1 MENKKYEVLPY
12 RYLKIRRCYWFPFFH
27 FCNTIFVMD
36 KETRHIYPHR
46 TPFLKYK
53 LHYALEWGPTGL
65 MDEENDVER
74 LYYDVPFGLLI
85 PLFFRYKYVK
95 ASVSTPQLSRGICGH
110 CAT

>member
-12 RYLKIRRCYWFPFFH
+12 RYLEIRRCYWFPFFH

-46 TPFLKYK
+46 TFLRDRLGDY
-53 LHYALEWGPTGL
+53 LEGVPTGL
-65 MDEENDVER
+65 MDEENDAER
-74 LYYDVPFGLLI
+74 LYYGVPFGLLI

-95 ASVSTPQLSRGICGH
+95 ASVSTPSC
-110 CAT
+110 

>member
-12 RYLKIRRCYWFPFFH
+12 RYLEIRRCYWFPFFH

-46 TPFLKYK
+46 TFLRDRLGDY
-53 LHYALEWGPTGL
+53 LEGAPTGL
-65 MDEENDVER
+65 MDEENDAER
-74 LYYDVPFGLLI
+74 LYYGVPFGLLI

-95 ASVSTPQLSRGICGH
+95 ASVSTPSC
-110 CAT
+110 